1 MRTAGKNLTVLFGV
15 LAMVLILAIGA
26 GAQCGSLDQ
35 LKSGT
40 ALSPQSWLDD
50 GLRAGS
56 FLRISGHDSE
66 HSIVGF
72 WKFEMK
78 AKDSPGLPDGLTI
91 DHGFAQW
98 HSDGTEIMNSSR
110 APATGSF
117 CLGVWK
123 RTADSYKLN
132 HFALSWNPD
141 NTFLGPAN
149 IREDVRLSED
159 GKSFSGTFSLTQ
171 YNQAGTAVF
180 HAVGE
185 ITGKRITVHTTITD
199 VL

>member
-1 MRTAGKNLTVLFGV
+1 MRTARNVTVLFSV

-26 GAQCGSLDQ
+26 SAQCGSLDQ
-35 LKSGT
+35 LKSGA
-40 ALSPQSWLDD
+40 ALRPQSWLNE
-50 GLRAGS
+50 GLRSGS
-56 FLRISGHDSE
+56 LLQVSDNDSE

-72 WKFEMK
+72 WTFEMK
-78 AKDSPGLPDGLTI
+78 AKDSPGLPDGFVV

-110 APATGSF
+110 PPATGSF

-123 RTADSYKLN
+123 RTGESYKLN

-141 NTFLGPAN
+141 NTFFGQAN

-171 YNQAGTAVF
+171 YDQSGTAVF

-185 ITGKRITVHTTITD
+185 ITGKRITIHTTITD

>member
-1 MRTAGKNLTVLFGV
+1 MKIRRKNLTVVLGV
-15 LAMVLILAIGA
+15 LGMTVILAVGA
-26 GAQCGSLDQ
+26 SAQCGSLDQ
-35 LKSGT
+35 LKSG
-40 ALSPQSWLDD
+40 ALTPQSWLGS
-50 GLRAGS
+50 GLRPGS
-56 FLRISGHDSE
+56 LLQVSEHE

-72 WKFEMK
+72 WKFEML
-78 AKDSPGLPDGLTI
+78 AKNSPGLPDNFPV
-91 DHGFAQW
+91 DHGFSQW

-110 APATGSF
+110 APVTGSF

-123 RTADSYKLN
+123 KTGRTYTLN

-141 NTFLGPAN
+141 STFLGPAN
-149 IREDVRLSED
+149 IREEVTLSED

-171 YNQAGTAVF
+171 YNQTGTTIF

-185 ITGKRITVHTTITD
+185 ITGKRITVNTTITD